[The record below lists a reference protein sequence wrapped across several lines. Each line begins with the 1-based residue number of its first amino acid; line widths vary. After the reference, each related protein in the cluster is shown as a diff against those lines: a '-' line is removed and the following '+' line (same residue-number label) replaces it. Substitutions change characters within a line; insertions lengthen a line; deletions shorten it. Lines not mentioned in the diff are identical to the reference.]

1 MIIIQILLDDIC
13 GVDEQNR
20 GHFSLPSIIDT
31 SVKASGV
38 FGIALGQ
45 FVFGIFGDRYG
56 RTKMYGVV
64 LAVMIIGTFGSSFS
78 ASMVSGLNV
87 FVVLIIWRI
96 ILGIGIG
103 GDFPLSGIIFT
114 SKLIKS

>member
-1 MIIIQILLDDIC
+1 MLIITILLDDIC
-13 GVDEQNR
+13 GVNEKNS

-38 FGIALGQ
+38 FGIAIGQ
-45 FVFGIFGDRYG
+45 FVFGILGDRYG

-64 LAVMIIGTFGSSFS
+64 LAIMIIGTFGSSFS
-78 ASMVSGLNV
+78 ASTVSGLNV
-87 FVVLIIWRI
+87 FTVLIVWRT

-103 GDFPLSGIIFT
+103 GDFPLSGI
-114 SKLIKS
+114 